1 MLIARNSGS
10 FYVYVDMWRNVLKSV
25 DFLELQAVSVNMVM
39 FLF

>member
-1 MLIARNSGS
+1 MARNSGT
-10 FYVYVDMWRNVLKSV
+10 FHEYVEIWRNVLKSV